1 MDEEMTID
9 QYIAKMMMEGE
20 WGGHSEIV
28 AFSEIYS
35 VQIHIFDPIA
45 SQEPITRVVTAY
57 GDYTISILFS
67 GDHYDC
73 LIPKNNDKA
82 NRNADYNVDKED
94 IKNKSHADVKEL
106 IRNDNL
112 PNDYPT
118 KYSNE
123 TLKSILEYLKNGKYP
138 EEIEEMKRKMNEIIA
153 KNESTTKKLK
163 MKATTKLDDAKRHF
177 RNLVKKISSINF
189 VNMS

>member
-9 QYIAKMMMEGE
+9 QYITEMMMEGE

-28 AFSEIYS
+28 PLSEIYS
-35 VQIHIFDPIA
+35 VQIHIFDSIV
-45 SQEPITRVVTAY
+45 SEKPITRVVTAD

-67 GDHYDC
+67 GHHYNC

-82 NRNADYNVDKED
+82 NRNADYKFDKED
-94 IKNKSHADVKEL
+94 QKNKSHADFKEL

-112 PNDYPT
+112 QNDYPT

-123 TLKSILEYLKNGKYP
+123 TLKSILKYLKNEKYP
-138 EEIEEMKRKMNEIIA
+138 EGIEEMRKKRM
-153 KNESTTKKLK
+153 KNY
-163 MKATTKLDDAKRHF
+163 
-177 RNLVKKISSINF
+177 
-189 VNMS
+189 

>member
-20 WGGHSEIV
+20 WSGHSEIV
-28 AFSEIYS
+28 TFSEIYS
-35 VQIHIFDPIA
+35 VQIHIFDSIV
-45 SQEPITRVVTAY
+45 SQEPITRVVTAD

-67 GDHYDC
+67 DDHYNC
-73 LIPKNNDKA
+73 LIPKNDDKA

-94 IKNKSHADVKEL
+94 LKNKSHADVKEL

-118 KYSNE
+118 KYSNG
-123 TLKSILEYLKNGKYP
+123 TLKYILEYFKNGKYP
-138 EEIEEMKRKMNEIIA
+138 EGVEEMRRKKNEIIA
-153 KNESTTKKLK
+153 KNESTTK
-163 MKATTKLDDAKRHF
+163 TKKES
-177 RNLVKKISSINF
+177 NY
-189 VNMS
+189 

>member
-1 MDEEMTID
+1 M
-9 QYIAKMMMEGE
+9 
-20 WGGHSEIV
+20 V
-28 AFSEIYS
+28 AFSKIYS
-35 VQIHIFDPIA
+35 VHIHIFDSIA
-45 SQEPITRVVTAY
+45 SQEPITRVVTAN

-73 LIPKNNDKA
+73 FISNNYDKA

-94 IKNKSHADVKEL
+94 LKNKSHADVKEL

-123 TLKSILEYLKNGKYP
+123 TLKSILEYLNNGKYP
-138 EEIEEMKRKMNEIIA
+138 EGIEEMKRKKNEIIA
-153 KNESTTKKLK
+153 KNE
-163 MKATTKLDDAKRHF
+163 
-177 RNLVKKISSINF
+177 
-189 VNMS
+189 